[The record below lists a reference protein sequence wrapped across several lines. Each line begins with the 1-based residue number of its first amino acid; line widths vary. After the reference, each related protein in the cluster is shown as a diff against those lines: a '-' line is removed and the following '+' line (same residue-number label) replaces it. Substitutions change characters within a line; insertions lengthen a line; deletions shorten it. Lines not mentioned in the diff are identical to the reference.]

1 MKKFLFATMALIFMA
16 LAFAGCSNDDE
27 SSDALNGTTWMYS
40 GSYATQAIT
49 FAGTTF
55 KGKIT
60 LKNQNITSEVEGT
73 YVYYPPTIHITFFDP
88 DEDKKVTSSGVV
100 EGNKMTFVDEEGD
113 VLTYTKQ

>member
-1 MKKFLFATMALIFMA
+1 MA

-40 GSYATQAIT
+40 DSYATQAIT

-73 YVYYPPTIHITFFDP
+73 YVYYPPTIHITFFDS